1 MQAAAALDPC
11 AEQPLEREE
20 FNDLQFWR
28 KGVELYSL
36 EDELEAVAAA
46 AAVPAVA
53 SSNGS
58 VTGAQP
64 GLLSASSASSS
75 VTAGR

>member
-1 MQAAAALDPC
+1 MLDPC

-28 KGVELYSL
+28 KGVELYSP
-36 EDELEAVAAA
+36 EDELEAAAAA

-58 VTGAQP
+58 VAGAQP
-64 GLLSASSASSS
+64 GLVSAGSTSSSS
-75 VTAGR
+75 VAAGR